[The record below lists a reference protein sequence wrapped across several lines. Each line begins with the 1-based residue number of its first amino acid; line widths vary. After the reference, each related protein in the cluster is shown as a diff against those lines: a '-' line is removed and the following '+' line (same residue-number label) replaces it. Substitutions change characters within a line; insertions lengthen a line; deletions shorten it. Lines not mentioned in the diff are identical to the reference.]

1 MIKELRLKQNLF
13 SPSAI
18 VIFNELGVIADL
30 KSEIDLIVSYRIFK
44 PRYFSFIAFIEFV
57 EPLEEAQLV

>member
-1 MIKELRLKQNLF
+1 MI
-13 SPSAI
+13 S
-18 VIFNELGVIADL
+18 NELGVIADL

-44 PRYFSFIAFIEFV
+44 PHYFSFIAFIEFV